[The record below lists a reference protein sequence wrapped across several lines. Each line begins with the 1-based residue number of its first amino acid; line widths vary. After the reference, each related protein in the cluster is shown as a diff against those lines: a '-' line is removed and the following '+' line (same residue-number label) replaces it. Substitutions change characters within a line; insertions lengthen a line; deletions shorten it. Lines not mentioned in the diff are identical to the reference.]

1 MKSATSCWPISLPC
15 SRPAGSDAP
24 PDPGRGGDFF
34 RRAHRN
40 SENRVRRPIRAGA
53 VHFCRVRKAGEAAF
67 SVSAPGRV
75 SVPRS
80 RHRTG
85 TGRGGGSKRT
95 LTNLTTSSAPKGSC
109 PHRFLFRSPLPR
121 AAPDRCILT
130 VKRSAPNGS
139 DPKSL
144 TKGTVFISQLSA
156 AAVN

>member
-80 RHRTG
+80 RHRAD
-85 TGRGGGSKRT
+85 GRFPGKRADPPAG
-95 LTNLTTSSAPKGSC
+95 SAPKGSC

-156 AAVN
+156 AAVKLK